1 MTTAARPALR
11 RQQFAAPREK
21 TDRTGGK
28 QSAPRHCP
36 EADTVLPERDD
47 GSIPLLRRFQTV
59 QILPQRCGF
68 IGSVYVLWR
77 CSDAALLA
85 YILGHGVLVD
95 HEIHGICNDEILGH
109 IPDTLVV
116 AGLSP

>member
-1 MTTAARPALR
+1 M
-11 RQQFAAPREK
+11 
-21 TDRTGGK
+21 GGK

-36 EADTVLPERDD
+36 EADTMLSERDD
-47 GSIPLLRRFQTV
+47 GGMALCRRFQAV

-85 YILGHGVLVD
+85 DILGHGVLVD

-109 IPDTLVV
+109 IPDSLIV